1 MRLEAAFSDG
11 HLTDA
16 LKLIGFEATVDK
28 RVKKKLLLVLSSWK
42 EQYADDPSMALIAGL
57 YKQCRI
63 SERKEKERYNLMGLT
78 HEMDKKTTTKM
89 QEKEEKRLA
98 KEKARLEEEERR
110 KNKNKPKRVPFN
122 FERDKPKIVESISEA
137 SQASSN
143 LINAIRLVNMEKET
157 LQENERVQD
166 CLTVAKQVRK
176 TLVRYIQLVENEEL
190 IGTLI
195 ETNERIMNALEM
207 YDQLTV
213 TNQENPDSTEGLTD
227 RMASA
232 TIGGEVSKLQEK
244 QKAAVQNSRDGNPE
258 DDDDS
263 SPERAPIHIHPD
275 LEDLDFGALG
285 ASSSKLPPPMR
296 PKRVEDDEEEDEQDR
311 RGSLSDFS
319 DYESSDEETHRAR
332 AGTSKRRDYV
342 TVSDDEEISGFAKA
356 STTTVNDPF
365 ADPFADSSA
374 VKRN

>member
-1 MRLEAAFSDG
+1 
-11 HLTDA
+11 
-16 LKLIGFEATVDK
+16 
-28 RVKKKLLLVLSSWK
+28 
-42 EQYADDPSMALIAGL
+42 
-57 YKQCRI
+57 
-63 SERKEKERYNLMGLT
+63 
-78 HEMDKKTTTKM
+78 
-89 QEKEEKRLA
+89 
-98 KEKARLEEEERR
+98 
-110 KNKNKPKRVPFN
+110 
-122 FERDKPKIVESISEA
+122 
-137 SQASSN
+137 
-143 LINAIRLVNMEKET
+143 
-157 LQENERVQD
+157 
-166 CLTVAKQVRK
+166 
-176 TLVRYIQLVENEEL
+176 
-190 IGTLI
+190 
-195 ETNERIMNALEM
+195 MNALEM

-244 QKAAVQNSRDGNPE
+244 QKAAVQNSRDGNLE

-275 LEDLDFGALG
+275 LEDLDFGVLG

-296 PKRVEDDEEEDEQDR
+296 PNRVEDDEDEDVQDR

-319 DYESSDEETHRAR
+319 DYESSEEETHRAR

-342 TVSDDEEISGFAKA
+342 TVSDDEEIAGFAKA